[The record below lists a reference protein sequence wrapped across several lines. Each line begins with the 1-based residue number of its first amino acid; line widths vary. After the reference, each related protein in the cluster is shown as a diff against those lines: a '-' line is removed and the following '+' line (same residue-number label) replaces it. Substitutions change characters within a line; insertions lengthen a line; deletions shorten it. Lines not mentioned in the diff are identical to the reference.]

1 MSKKRWIGGIAF
13 AGLLVGSLTTG
24 SVVLAADEDTGTTNM
39 SVTVTGGTIGLSAPS
54 ALAFPDVT
62 VESIVKGNLNVP
74 VTTAGSSLLTVSD
87 FRGTGAGYTVSA
99 KASSITNSN
108 GATLKGAFVQMVP
121 DTLVTPN
128 AAAPAWTKSVDL
140 STSDQPLFATSTGQ
154 DGGGITSYDLNKVTL
169 NVPEDNDVKAGNYS
183 GVITF
188 ALTPGQPAQAATSN
202 PVP

>member
-1 MSKKRWIGGIAF
+1 MSKKRWISGITF

-24 SVVLAADEDTGTTNM
+24 SVVLAADEDTGTTNT
-39 SVTVTGGTIGLSAPS
+39 SVTVTVGTIGLSAPS
-54 ALAFPDVT
+54 ALAFPGVT
-62 VESIVKGNLNVP
+62 VESIVKGNLNDP
-74 VTTAGSSLLTVSD
+74 VTTADSSLLTVSD

-99 KASSITNSN
+99 KESPITNGS

-140 STSDQPLFATSTGQ
+140 TTSDQPLFATSTGQ
-154 DGGGITSYDLNKVTL
+154 DGAGITSYDLNKVTL
-169 NVPEDNDVKAGNYS
+169 DVPEDNDVKAGNYS

-188 ALTPGQPAQAATSN
+188 TLTPGQPAQAATSN
-202 PVP
+202 PAP